1 MLQPSWNLKLQ
12 IPIFLLECVNHFH
25 IEARFSKPSFV
36 ILEFSELR
44 GFIQPIQFNF
54 HECVKGQIQ
63 KQGQGTQKLPGQVF

>member
-12 IPIFLLECVNHFH
+12 IPILLECVNHFH

-44 GFIQPIQFNF
+44 GIIQPIQFNF
-54 HECVKGQIQ
+54 REWVKGQI
-63 KQGQGTQKLPGQVF
+63 